1 LFDKWL
7 INLIQYFYGCCNS
20 NISSSSSI
28 FLKNHHNFNINECLL
43 KTNQYINSQL
53 LFIYVYLAFKTRW
66 VIWFNAI
73 TTRNLKIICRIKNSV
88 YTVIFLF
95 TIFYQNIYILLFIS
109 SLFSVFFL
117 RVHYLI
123 CINIFMC
130 VCVNELRLYG
140 SLSMISKL
148 KFQHIFDQSYLFIC
162 LCFENLYFSC
172 IYENSYRYF
181 VNIFLFYYQSIYC
194 VQIYSK
200 LYAIT

>member
-1 LFDKWL
+1 MQNKKFCLYCDFSVYYFLSKHIYFAFYFKSVFCIFFACALFD
-7 INLIQYFYGCCNS
+7 
-20 NISSSSSI
+20 
-28 FLKNHHNFNINECLL
+28 FLYK
-43 KTNQYINSQL
+43 Y
-53 LFIYVYLAFKTRW
+53 IYVC
-66 VIWFNAI
+66 V
-73 TTRNLKIICRIKNSV
+73 
-88 YTVIFLF
+88 
-95 TIFYQNIYILLFIS
+95 
-109 SLFSVFFL
+109 
-117 RVHYLI
+117 
-123 CINIFMC
+123 C

-200 LYAIT
+200 LYAITQKSKYSYIKYAYIYIYS